1 MIGQIEETM
10 KKIIAILAT
19 TLFTLSATA
28 KENIT
33 IFYAWGPGDSVA
45 NYHRT
50 LANEANKIQ
59 DKYNFLFDTK
69 PGAGGAIAVNHV
81 LNTSNT
87 VLAHSTAFF
96 VRPVV
101 YPNES
106 YDLTQLKEQY
116 VHCMAPMAVTSSKF
130 TAWKDV
136 AADAKVSVG
145 ISGLGVT
152 THLAALQL
160 QKKYANLNIIP
171 FKSTNDSMLS
181 MVSGQTDFHIGFI
194 SEAEQWSKDNSKAD
208 RKVSV
213 LGITGTKVIN
223 NYQPLVKQGFDQSF
237 SDMNVGHHLL
247 LPIKNDDVRHKEFY
261 SIFAKAAQTSAVRAA
276 YAVDYCEPQTVQYDA
291 LPKFFNFHTEYW
303 KKLSS
308 GIKLN

>member
-116 VHCMAPMAVTSSKF
+116 IHCMAPMAVTSSKF

-237 SDMNVGHHLL
+237 ADMNVGHHLL